1 MRKIIECCP
10 ACGGDLAIS
19 RLSCCRC
26 DTEIS
31 GRFSTSAF
39 DRLSSESLAF
49 VELFVRL
56 RGNIKEMERELDLPY
71 STVRTRLDEVIREL
85 GFDDES
91 RRAAAVTQS
100 VSSRSQVLDRLDR
113 GEVDAETAIRDLEML
128 KGETGDV

>member
-1 MRKIIECCP
+1 MRKVIEHCP
-10 ACGGDLAIS
+10 SCGGDLAIS

-85 GFDDES
+85 GFDGES
-91 RRAAAVTQS
+91 RGAATVEQS
-100 VSSRSQVLDRLDR
+100 VSSRRHVLDSLYR
-113 GEVDAETAIRDLEML
+113 GEVDAETAIRKLEKL
-128 KGETGDV
+128 RGETGNV